1 MPPAGTTEDENH
13 SPFEGG
19 EHATGKLKDT
29 PLRPL
34 DRGDFQES
42 HPSRTAAPPRM
53 KITPLHGTGAGVG
66 YPEP

>member
-13 SPFEGG
+13 SPLEGV

-42 HPSRTAAPPRM
+42 HPCRRGRRHRA
-53 KITPLHGTGAGVG
+53 
-66 YPEP
+66 